1 MHFEPQRTR
10 PIHSYRFSMIP
21 MPMAP
26 PAMTACCAQA
36 RYANVQLKEGRS
48 GTMLMV
54 DIETEFRTEA
64 GELLL
69 INRQTLIWR

>member
-1 MHFEPQRTR
+1 MRCVAR
-10 PIHSYRFSMIP
+10 
-21 MPMAP
+21 
-26 PAMTACCAQA
+26 A

-48 GTMLMV
+48 GPMLMV
-54 DIETEFRTEA
+54 DIETEFRSEA

>member
-1 MHFEPQRTR
+1 
-10 PIHSYRFSMIP
+10 
-21 MPMAP
+21 
-26 PAMTACCAQA
+26 
-36 RYANVQLKEGRS
+36 
-48 GTMLMV
+48 MLLV